1 MGCVSVKFVV
11 LLFVVLFGFSV
22 LSFSVAN
29 AAGTGSFG
37 FRAWI
42 DGSDYLYV
50 QSGGAVV
57 WFEHLR
63 YILPG
68 LGNGNYPTYVDGAEW
83 YPSWVGSVS
92 SKFVS
97 SGSFPVGEWNITDF
111 TVVSA
116 RNLVS
121 VVEYPSVEN
130 NFTAKIYLND
140 DPAGG
145 AAWYE
150 FSLSWVTSGGLS
162 VGDVAS
168 SAWVPSAP
176 AAVGAAFV
184 AAGAV
189 VGLSVLAVASSG
201 APAVST
207 GGFFESF
214 ISKLRG
220 VLPDAFKKWLENLIA
235 SRRKLQVDEKSG
247 SAFLPTKSEGLVYV
261 VSILLLTLSF
271 AYVKVSTLE
280 QFLSV
285 LPTFFATS
293 ILVGFV
299 RTYLGTLYSRRRGVW
314 TEYKLWYFGVG
325 LFLFSTLVFRVPF
338 FFAYS
343 LGASFP

>member
-116 RNLVS
+116 
-121 VVEYPSVEN
+121 EEP
-130 NFTAKIYLND
+130 
-140 DPAGG
+140 
-145 AAWYE
+145 
-150 FSLSWVTSGGLS
+150 
-162 VGDVAS
+162 
-168 SAWVPSAP
+168 
-176 AAVGAAFV
+176 
-184 AAGAV
+184 
-189 VGLSVLAVASSG
+189 
-201 APAVST
+201 
-207 GGFFESF
+207 GF
-214 ISKLRG
+214 G
-220 VLPDAFKKWLENLIA
+220 C
-235 SRRKLQVDEKSG
+235 
-247 SAFLPTKSEGLVYV
+247 
-261 VSILLLTLSF
+261 
-271 AYVKVSTLE
+271 
-280 QFLSV
+280 
-285 LPTFFATS
+285 
-293 ILVGFV
+293 
-299 RTYLGTLYSRRRGVW
+299 
-314 TEYKLWYFGVG
+314 
-325 LFLFSTLVFRVPF
+325 
-338 FFAYS
+338 
-343 LGASFP
+343 